1 MQNGTATKAV
11 NFYFNLI
18 PAKQRLLQVKF
29 EFPTYSLINSQ
40 NSHKLTFSVVLYSI
54 IIIMRDIFGKLK
66 IFRKGKLL
74 KEKISDKLVK
84 VFPFADL
91 H

>member
-1 MQNGTATKAV
+1 M
-11 NFYFNLI
+11 
-18 PAKQRLLQVKF
+18 
-29 EFPTYSLINSQ
+29 
-40 NSHKLTFSVVLYSI
+40 
-54 IIIMRDIFGKLK
+54 IIMRDMFGKLK